1 MATTWTR
8 IETRQPRRA
17 LAAIAKDVDQ
27 IFTEAGARGVEHI
40 QRVIWP
46 VARFKRPTGLSTRSW
61 SFKRA
66 DWNGQPAIMIENTA
80 ERRGG
85 VRYARYVHLAG
96 RPKSDLL
103 IREVQ
108 AYTLGPL
115 AQEIAKATAQALVE
129 RAPAVTSRTVLKG

>member
-17 LAAIAKDVDQ
+17 VAEISKDVER
-27 IFTEAGARGVEHI
+27 ILAEAGQRGVEHI

-46 VARFKRPTGLSTRSW
+46 MSRFKRPTGLSTRSW

-66 DWNGQPAIMIENTA
+66 DWNGQAAVMIENTA

-85 VRYARYVHLAG
+85 VKYARFVHLSG

-108 AYTLGPL
+108 SYTLGPL
-115 AQEIAKATAQALVE
+115 AQEIAKATAQALIE
-129 RAPAVTSRTVLKG
+129 RAPAVTTRTVIKG

>member
-17 LAAIAKDVDQ
+17 LAEIRKDVDR
-27 IFTEAGARGVEHI
+27 ILESAGQRGVEHI
-40 QRVIWP
+40 QREIWP
-46 VARFKRPTGLSTRSW
+46 ITRFKRPTGLSTRSW

-66 DWNGQPAIMIENTA
+66 DWGGHPAVLIENTA

-85 VRYARYVHLAG
+85 VRYAKYVHLSG

-108 AYTLGPL
+108 AYTLGDL
-115 AQEIAKATAQALVE
+115 AQEIARETAQALVA
-129 RAPAVTSRTVLKG
+129 RGPAVTTRSVQKG

>member
-17 LAAIAKDVDQ
+17 TSEIRADVDRILAA
-27 IFTEAGARGVEHI
+27 AGERGVGHI
-40 QRVIWP
+40 QRVIWALP
-46 VARFKRPTGLSTRSW
+46 RFKRPTGLSTRSW
-61 SFKRA
+61 VFKRA
-66 DWNGQPAIMIENTA
+66 DWGGFPAVLIENTA

-108 AYTLGPL
+108 SYTLGPL
-115 AQEIAKATAQALVE
+115 ATEIARETAAAMVKRGLATTT
-129 RAPAVTSRTVLKG
+129 RAVIKG

>member
-8 IETRQPRRA
+8 IETRQPRKA
-17 LAAIAKDVDQ
+17 LAAIKADVDR
-27 IFTEAGARGVEHI
+27 IFTAAGQRGVEHI

-66 DWNGQPAIMIENTA
+66 DWGGHPAVLIENTA

-85 VRYARYVHLAG
+85 VKYARYVHLSG

-108 AYTLGPL
+108 SYTLGPL
-115 AQEIAKATAQALVE
+115 AAEIAKATAEALIE
-129 RAPAVTSRTVLKG
+129 RAPAVTSRVVLKG